1 MGISIMNNF
10 NSDLLLELDNI
21 KQPGNDTTYTSNK
34 SSPWRLY
41 VNKST
46 DIDILKSTEQL
57 LAKFEE
63 EKNRTD
69 TSISQNDTYFGIS
82 GMSVTPSKMRE
93 VKEWERQNLLS
104 MNTHDMGLVKSQRD
118 QRASNEDLMML
129 SQSGMSV
136 FNNTRQVRDKGDRS
150 KNQRDMNNNMNNVNS
165 KNN

>member
-118 QRASNEDLMML
+118 QRAS
-129 SQSGMSV
+129 
-136 FNNTRQVRDKGDRS
+136 
-150 KNQRDMNNNMNNVNS
+150 
-165 KNN
+165 